1 MPLYSYHCV
10 KCNEVYENMRSIKQ
24 RDVKLVCP
32 ECNTRCGRIMD
43 TNSFQLKGDGWYKDG
58 YNKKKPK
65 PKLNREPKEVKQ
77 NE

>member
-10 KCNEVYENMRSIKQ
+10 KCDEVYENIRSIKQ

-32 ECNTRCGRIMD
+32 ECNTRCGRIID
-43 TNSFQLKGDGWYKDG
+43 TNSFQLKGGGWYKDG

>member
-32 ECNTRCGRIMD
+32 ECNTRCGRRCWCAII
-43 TNSFQLKGDGWYKDG
+43 
-58 YNKKKPK
+58 
-65 PKLNREPKEVKQ
+65 
-77 NE
+77 